1 MTDFEKTYQN
11 YNPRQTAL
19 DEARAL
25 LTAAAKAAMV
35 DGTLPEAELPA
46 FIVEIPADVKNG
58 DIASNIAMAG
68 ARTWRKAPKMIADA
82 LIAHLPALDGGVF
95 AKVEVAGPGFINLFL
110 APSFWAGVVL
120 GACSNK
126 EYGRTDHGKGAKYNV
141 EFVSAN
147 PTGPMH
153 MGNARGGVL
162 GDTLASV
169 LDWSGANVWREF
181 YVNDFGNQIEKFA
194 KSIEARYIQLIKGE
208 DAIEF
213 PEDGYHGDDIR
224 ELAKAFYDIH
234 GESYLDKSVEER
246 HADMARFGLDRNI
259 PKMKSDLERY
269 GIKFDEWFFESSLHN
284 SGYVKD
290 TVEELHKLG
299 WTYEKEG
306 ALWLKTADIMREQY
320 RKQGKKDEDID
331 KLDLKDDVLRRA
343 NGFYTYFAGDIA
355 YHRNKFAV
363 RHFDKVINIWGADH
377 HGHVAR
383 MKGAMD
389 ALGLDGTNRLDI
401 VLMQLVKLVRD
412 GEVVRMSKRTG
423 KTISLSDLLDEIPVD
438 ACRYFFNAKPDTQME
453 FDLGLAVREDSE
465 NPVYY
470 IQYAYARICS
480 LLKTMADEGRSVP
493 AADKADLSL
502 LSGEQERALIKELAN
517 FSEEIRM
524 AARDY
529 DPSYINRYLMRLAG
543 AFHRFYNACRIKG
556 EADDVANARLLLA
569 AATRQVLA
577 NGLTILGLSKP
588 EKM

>member
-1 MTDFEKTYQN
+1 MANRIEQARAAVDACIREAYL
-11 YNPRQTAL
+11 RAAAAL
-19 DEARAL
+19 D
-25 LTAAAKAAMV
+25 
-35 DGTLPEAELPA
+35 LPEG
-46 FIVEIPADVKNG
+46 ADVRGSVEQPKDTANG
-58 DIASNIAMAG
+58 DFAANHAMAS
-68 ARTWRKAPKMIADA
+68 AKTMHMAPRKIAEA
-82 LIAHLPALDGGVF
+82 LIAHMELDGTWF
-95 AKVEVAGPGFINLFL
+95 ASVEAAGPGFLNFRLSDKWYQDVL
-110 APSFWAGVVL
+110 TAVDEAG
-120 GACSNK
+120 AD
-126 EYGRTDHGKGAKYNV
+126 YGRVDDGHGEKVMV

-147 PTGPMH
+147 PTGPMTI
-153 MGNARGGVL
+153 GNARGGVL
-162 GDTLASV
+162 GDALASV
-169 LDWSGANVWREF
+169 LDRAGYNVWREF
-181 YVNDFGNQIEKFA
+181 YVNDAGNQVDLFG
-194 KSIEARYIQLIKGE
+194 KSIEARYLQLIQGE
-208 DAIEF
+208 DAVEF

-224 ELAKAFYDIH
+224 ELAKAFYDVH
-234 GESYLDKSVEER
+234 GDSYLEKSVEER
-246 HADMARFGLDRNI
+246 HADMARFGLERNI

-465 NPVYY
+465 NPIYY
-470 IQYAYARICS
+470 IQYAHARICS
-480 LLKTMADEGRSVP
+480 LLKALEEEGHSVKP
-493 AADKADLSL
+493 GAVDLSI
-502 LSGEQERALIKELAN
+502 LSSDAEHALIKELSSFA
-517 FSEEIRM
+517 EEIRM

-529 DPSYINRYLMRLAG
+529 DPSYINRYLMRLAA
-543 AFHRFYNACRIKG
+543 AFHKFYNACRIKG
-556 EADDVANARLLLA
+556 EDEAVIDARLKLA
-569 AATRQVLA
+569 SATRQVLA
-577 NGLTILGLSKP
+577 NGLKVIGCSAP
-588 EKM
+588 EQM